1 MRTTDLDKLT
11 DEEFKAAARNDCQ
24 VATYASTIYDYLL
37 EALRRLEEVQKQLE
51 EIRAEQAQKRGGQK

>member
-1 MRTTDLDKLT
+1 MRTTDLDKMS

-37 EALRRLEEVQKQLE
+37 EALRRLGEVQRQLE
-51 EIRAEQAQKRGGQK
+51 EIRSAQKRGGQKR